1 MERRNLGNG
10 GLSTSA
16 VGMGC
21 MGLSQGY
28 APADDRESNTAIRS
42 GLDAGNTLV
51 DTAMSYGAGANE
63 RLVGRA
69 IAGRRDEVVVATK
82 FGIVRDQAG
91 IRLDGRPDHVRRYCQ
106 DSLTRLG
113 VDVIDLYYVHRVDPD
128 VPVAETVAAVAELVA
143 EGLVRHIGLSE
154 VSVAQLE
161 AAAAV
166 HPIAAVQLEWS
177 LTWRE
182 AEDDIVPAAARLGT
196 GIVAYSPL
204 GRGMLTGALPVGE
217 EPAGGAAAGDMRAGD
232 SRFAGE
238 NLTRNLTLVDALSRL
253 AAQHDATAGQLAL
266 AWLLAQGPGVVPI
279 PGSRRPDRVRQN
291 AAAAD
296 IKLSA
301 ADLARIEALAPRHAW
316 VGDRRSFAARQTAR
330 TPDTGS

>member
-1 MERRNLGNG
+1 MERRNLGPG
-10 GLSTSA
+10 GLPTSA

-28 APADDRESNTAIRS
+28 GPADDSESIIAIRS
-42 GLDAGNTLV
+42 GLDAGITLV

-91 IRLDGRPDHVRRYCQ
+91 VRLDGRPDHVRRYCQ

-113 VDVIDLYYVHRVDPD
+113 IDAIDLYYLHRVDPR
-128 VPVAETVAAVAELVA
+128 VPVAETVAALAELVG

-177 LTWRE
+177 LAWRE
-182 AEDDIVPAAARLGT
+182 PEDDIIPAAARLGT

-204 GRGMLTGALPVGE
+204 GRGMLTGALS
-217 EPAGGAAAGDMRAGD
+217 AGQAAAGDMRAGD
-232 SRFAGE
+232 SRFDGE
-238 NLTRNLTLVDALSRL
+238 NLTRNLTLVDALSEL

-266 AWLLAQGPGVVPI
+266 AWLLAQDPAVVPI

-301 ADLARIEALAPRHAW
+301 ADVARIEALAPRHAW

-330 TPDTGS
+330 TPGAR